1 MRKLIFFIPLIS
13 ISVLIFMIGA
23 ALIKQNNFNDKKTVK
38 SVFIDKHFPK
48 ESIRLL
54 NSSQIINLNNFKGS
68 SFLVNFFSSW
78 CEPCKL
84 EAENLEKLSDK
95 INIIGIAYKDKSDDI
110 SKFLNNF
117 GNPYQTIGID
127 PNGEIAINWGVY
139 GVPETFLINK
149 NGKVVFRHAGP
160 ITNSVLSSE
169 ILPKI
174 EEAVNE

>member
-110 SKFLNNF
+110 SKFLNN
-117 GNPYQTIGID
+117 
-127 PNGEIAINWGVY
+127 
-139 GVPETFLINK
+139 
-149 NGKVVFRHAGP
+149 
-160 ITNSVLSSE
+160 
-169 ILPKI
+169 
-174 EEAVNE
+174 